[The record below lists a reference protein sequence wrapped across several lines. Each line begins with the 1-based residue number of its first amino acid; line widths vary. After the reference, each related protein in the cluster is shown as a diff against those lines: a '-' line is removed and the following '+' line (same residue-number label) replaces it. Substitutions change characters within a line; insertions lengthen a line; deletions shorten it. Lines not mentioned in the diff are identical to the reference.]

1 MNNTFE
7 TVEWTTEE
15 DVQLG
20 ETMLEVIANGG
31 TVREGFEKYAN
42 ESDVRTVTASK
53 FRFFSVVKK
62 MDGYEESYEQA
73 RIKGE
78 KLRRGKKTK
87 SKVKP
92 SQTEKIM
99 QADHVVTAEDFMLLA
114 QRFIEQQKEN
124 DLEIALTEKDKEVS
138 ELKDKVE
145 QLQYKLKQANIDID
159 ELKTQ
164 LDDKTEQL
172 KIISTAFGMINN
184 IQENDKDN
192 PKPYKV
198 DKHSMVVT
206 S

>member
-7 TVEWTTEE
+7 TVEWTHEE

-42 ESDVRTVTASK
+42 NSSVRTVTASK

-62 MDGYEESYEQA
+62 LEGYEERYEQA
-73 RIKGE
+73 RVLGE

-87 SKVKP
+87 NKVKP
-92 SQTEKIM
+92 SQVEKM
-99 QADHVVTAEDFMLLA
+99 MNEDYVVSPEDFMVLA
-114 QRFIEQQKEN
+114 RRFVEQQKEN
-124 DLEIALTEKDKEVS
+124 DVELALTEKDKEIS
-138 ELKDKVE
+138 DLKDKVE